1 MTIFVKPRTSCKGH
15 ANIRRGSFFLSATF
29 FFLPYLPKGEASKKE
44 NSLSRVCVR
53 ARFVENKNSLELYIL
68 FLEIR

>member
-1 MTIFVKPRTSCKGH
+1 MTIFVKPRTCCKGH

>member
-29 FFLPYLPKGEASKKE
+29 FFLPYLPKGEASKKKI
-44 NSLSRVCVR
+44 LSRVCVYAR
-53 ARFVENKNSLELYIL
+53 ASSRIKT
-68 FLEIR
+68 R